1 MSEVDKQKTERE
13 SDKIKFEDDIKR
25 INQENDELKKII
37 QSLRMREISTSKV
50 VSNAEIK
57 IRQQHEIREE
67 LIKKLRH

>member
-37 QSLRMREISTSKV
+37 
-50 VSNAEIK
+50 
-57 IRQQHEIREE
+57 
-67 LIKKLRH
+67 